1 MKTLNIAPGLT
12 GCYELTT
19 GTGKRLVL
27 VGLGETVEIWT
38 AEAWQAEQEKAM
50 GADDPDL
57 TVMEQLGI
65 DKLLWP

>member
-1 MKTLNIAPGLT
+1 MKSLNIKPGLT

-27 VGLGETVEIWT
+27 VGLGDTVEIWT
-38 AEAWQAEQEKAM
+38 VEAWQAAQDKAM
-50 GADDPDL
+50 DEDDAGL